1 MTQDSSFIEIRRLHC
16 NAYHIS
22 SSIQLFCDTEKVI
35 EIATT
40 ELMMDT
46 KLPKLEVLNMILGRY
61 QSQRRLEEAVIVLR
75 LAKREQSKDNS
86 HYKKR
91 KNC

>member
-1 MTQDSSFIEIRRLHC
+1 M
-16 NAYHIS
+16 
-22 SSIQLFCDTEKVI
+22 DTEKVI

-46 KLPKLEVLNMILGRY
+46 KLPKHEELKMILSRY
-61 QSQRRLEEAVIVLR
+61 RSQRGWEEAVIVQR

>member
-1 MTQDSSFIEIRRLHC
+1 M
-16 NAYHIS
+16 
-22 SSIQLFCDTEKVI
+22 DTEKVI
-35 EIATT
+35 EIAAT

-46 KLPKLEVLNMILGRY
+46 KLSKLEELKMILSRY
-61 QSQRRLEEAVIVLR
+61 RSQRRSEEAVIVQR
-75 LAKREQSKDNS
+75 FAKREQSKDNS

>member
-1 MTQDSSFIEIRRLHC
+1 MDS
-16 NAYHIS
+16 
-22 SSIQLFCDTEKVI
+22 EKDI
-35 EIATT
+35 EIAAT

-46 KLPKLEVLNMILGRY
+46 KLSKLEELKMILSRY
-61 QSQRRLEEAVIVLR
+61 RSQRRSEEAVIVQR
-75 LAKREQSKDNS
+75 LAKREQSNDKS

>member
-1 MTQDSSFIEIRRLHC
+1 MDSEKDIEM
-16 NAYHIS
+16 
-22 SSIQLFCDTEKVI
+22 V
-35 EIATT
+35 ATK
-40 ELMMDT
+40 LMMDT
-46 KLPKLEVLNMILGRY
+46 KLPKIEELKMILSRY
-61 QSQRRLEEAVIVLR
+61 RSQRGWEEAVIVQR

>member
-1 MTQDSSFIEIRRLHC
+1 
-16 NAYHIS
+16 
-22 SSIQLFCDTEKVI
+22 
-35 EIATT
+35 
-40 ELMMDT
+40 MMDT
-46 KLPKLEVLNMILGRY
+46 KLPKHEELKMILSRY
-61 QSQRRLEEAVIVLR
+61 RSQRGWEEAVIVQR